1 MRKIILSVIGVL
13 LIIGSV
19 LFANKLI
26 ANKNKPKPV
35 APKVVKTVF
44 IDTVKNGDSFNKV
57 SCKRKFKCQT
67 PE

>member
-1 MRKIILSVIGVL
+1 MRNIILSIIGVV
-13 LIIGSV
+13 LIIGSI

-44 IDTVKNGDSFNKV
+44 IDTVQNTTIPIVLPANGN
-57 SCKRKFKCQT
+57 
-67 PE
+67 